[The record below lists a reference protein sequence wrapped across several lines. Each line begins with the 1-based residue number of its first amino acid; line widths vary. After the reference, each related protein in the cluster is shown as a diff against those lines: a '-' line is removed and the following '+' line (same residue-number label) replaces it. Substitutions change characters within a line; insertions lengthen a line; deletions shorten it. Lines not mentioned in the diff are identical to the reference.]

1 MLSKCGRSIFPK
13 CVRSAQSSPL
23 LYSVLAPPTCS
34 PIPSAQQVGGF
45 NVEAAVAAKQNHLSP
60 PRRRHLAHQ
69 ERRITETESYL
80 AGTCVGLCACV
91 CSPPM
96 SYM

>member
-1 MLSKCGRSIFPK
+1 MSKCGHSIFPK
-13 CVRSAQSSPL
+13 CIHSAQSSPL
-23 LYSVLAPPTCS
+23 LYGVLAPPTCS

-45 NVEAAVAAKQNHLSP
+45 NVEAAMAAKQNHLSP
-60 PRRRHLAHQ
+60 PRQRHLAHH

-80 AGTCVGLCACV
+80 AGTCVGLCASV
-91 CSPPM
+91 CSPSM

>member
-1 MLSKCGRSIFPK
+1 MLSKCGHSIFAK
-13 CVRSAQSSPL
+13 LVRRAQFPPL
-23 LYSVLAPPTCS
+23 LYGVLAPPPCS

-45 NVEAAVAAKQNHLSP
+45 NVEAAMAAKQNHLSP
-60 PRRRHLAHQ
+60 PRRRHLAHH

-80 AGTCVGLCACV
+80 AGTCVGLCVSV